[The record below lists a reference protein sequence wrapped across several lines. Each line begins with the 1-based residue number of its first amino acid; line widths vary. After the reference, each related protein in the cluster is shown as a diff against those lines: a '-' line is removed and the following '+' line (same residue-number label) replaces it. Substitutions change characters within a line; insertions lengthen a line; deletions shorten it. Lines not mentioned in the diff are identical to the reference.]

1 MGQFKGETMLDIIVV
16 FMVFITA
23 YGVCLFFKDLY
34 EIYRY
39 KSGKRD

>member
-1 MGQFKGETMLDIIVV
+1 MGQFKGETMLDIFVA
-16 FMVFITA
+16 FISA
-23 YGVCLFFKDLY
+23 LLVYGVYLFFKDLY